1 MESLDIAQLIAL
13 AAVLG
18 FASGIRLYAVLL
30 VVGLVGYAGW
40 VPLPSGLA
48 ILQHPWVIGASAAMF
63 LVEFVADKVPG
74 VDSVWDAIQT
84 FIRIPAGAALA
95 AGVFG
100 AMDSAAWT
108 TVAAILGG
116 SLAATS
122 HFTKAGTR
130 AAANTSPEPFSNVG
144 LSVAEDITTAGLLW
158 LVLTYPLV
166 ALALVV
172 ALVAA
177 GRVAAAQADPLR
189 RPRAEEGPRRGA
201 GRLDL
206 KRRSLLALALLAG
219 GCTSVPLSTMWR
231 LRSFNA
237 EQLFALDPAHLR
249 AAARVDSRATMKNV
263 TISLDVDPPDG
274 SARRTYLIPLE
285 QPVDDPRLE
294 RPPPTAAG
302 SRSPCRSRGW
312 PSTSGSSGN
321 TLRWRRAAG
330 GR

>member
-1 MESLDIAQLIAL
+1 VESLDIAQLIAL

-40 VPLPSGLA
+40 VQLPSGLA

-74 VDSVWDAIQT
+74 VDSVWDTIQT

-100 AMDSAAWT
+100 TMDSAAWT

-116 SLAATS
+116 TLAATS

-166 ALALVV
+166 ALAVVVVLVV
-172 ALVAA
+172 LAA
-177 GRVAAAQADPLR
+177 WLLPKLIRFAVRVLKKVLGAAP
-189 RPRAEEGPRRGA
+189 E
-201 GRLDL
+201 
-206 KRRSLLALALLAG
+206 RS
-219 GCTSVPLSTMWR
+219 T
-231 LRSFNA
+231 
-237 EQLFALDPAHLR
+237 
-249 AAARVDSRATMKNV
+249 
-263 TISLDVDPPDG
+263 
-274 SARRTYLIPLE
+274 
-285 QPVDDPRLE
+285 
-294 RPPPTAAG
+294 
-302 SRSPCRSRGW
+302 
-312 PSTSGSSGN
+312 
-321 TLRWRRAAG
+321 
-330 GR
+330 

>member
-1 MESLDIAQLIAL
+1 VETLDIAQLIAL

-40 VPLPSGLA
+40 VQLPSGLA

-74 VDSVWDAIQT
+74 VDSVWDGIQT

-130 AAANTSPEPFSNVG
+130 AAANTSPEPFSNFG
-144 LSVAEDITTAGLLW
+144 LSVAEDVTTAGLLW

-166 ALALVV
+166 ALAVVLALVV
-172 ALVAA
+172 LAA
-177 GRVAAAQADPLR
+177 WLLPKLIRFVVRVLKKVLGAP
-189 RPRAEEGPRRGA
+189 PR
-201 GRLDL
+201 D
-206 KRRSLLALALLAG
+206 
-219 GCTSVPLSTMWR
+219 
-231 LRSFNA
+231 F
-237 EQLFALDPAHLR
+237 
-249 AAARVDSRATMKNV
+249 SR
-263 TISLDVDPPDG
+263 
-274 SARRTYLIPLE
+274 
-285 QPVDDPRLE
+285 
-294 RPPPTAAG
+294 
-302 SRSPCRSRGW
+302 
-312 PSTSGSSGN
+312 
-321 TLRWRRAAG
+321 
-330 GR
+330 

>member
-1 MESLDIAQLIAL
+1 VESLDIAQLIAL

-40 VPLPSGLA
+40 VQLPSGLA
-48 ILQHPWVIGASAAMF
+48 ILQHPWVIGAAAAMF

-74 VDSVWDAIQT
+74 VDSVWDTIQT

-116 SLAATS
+116 TLAATS

-166 ALALVV
+166 ALAVVVVLVV
-172 ALVAA
+172 LAA
-177 GRVAAAQADPLR
+177 WLLPKLIRFAVRVLKMVLGAAP
-189 RPRAEEGPRRGA
+189 E
-201 GRLDL
+201 
-206 KRRSLLALALLAG
+206 RS
-219 GCTSVPLSTMWR
+219 T
-231 LRSFNA
+231 
-237 EQLFALDPAHLR
+237 
-249 AAARVDSRATMKNV
+249 
-263 TISLDVDPPDG
+263 
-274 SARRTYLIPLE
+274 
-285 QPVDDPRLE
+285 
-294 RPPPTAAG
+294 
-302 SRSPCRSRGW
+302 
-312 PSTSGSSGN
+312 
-321 TLRWRRAAG
+321 
-330 GR
+330 